1 MLYSYTITS
10 KFLDEL
16 SKIEYNKARE
26 ICKFIET
33 SFIKKDGLYLSI
45 NRNVLDKK
53 YGDKSNDQID
63 HLIKMLSNQVKDIF
77 EEKQIN
83 VDFALIGKGDKNG
96 SVKITCGILL
106 SSLKKAENFIDDKV
120 EEYWDGGSKLE
131 NFKKLKDHFNRILL
145 LDKNVFFIYRFLVQ
159 PFFELEH
166 PNYIN
171 KKNLIKKQCNS
182 YNSFLSFLS
191 KVRIDKKSNIKFYMS
206 ISNRHRGLVND
217 LKLNIEQE
225 LKKIFDVALRKN
237 DEIIVKDG
245 GQRDVNYLE
254 IFHDWF
260 IVSFLDGPNEDD
272 EFFPD
277 DLNVF
282 KCDAGMQF
290 LNSDNS
296 TQRGMHIHRVQNKV
310 ANKIWENFSKNVEN
324 IDDLI
329 KIVA

>member
-33 SFIKKDGLYLSI
+33 NFIKKDGLYFSV

-63 HLIKMLSNQVKDIF
+63 LLIKMLSNQVKDIF
-77 EEKQIN
+77 EEKNIN
-83 VDFALIGKGDKNG
+83 VDFALIGKGEKNG
-96 SVKITCGILL
+96 SIKITCDILL
-106 SSLKKAENFIDDKV
+106 RSLKKAENFIEDKI
-120 EEYWDGGSKLE
+120 EEYWDGGSELE

-145 LDKNVFFIYRFLVQ
+145 LNKNVFFIYRFLVQ

-166 PNYIN
+166 PKYLN
-171 KKNLIKKQCNS
+171 KKHIIQRQCKS
-182 YNSFLSFLS
+182 YKSFLEFLS
-191 KVRIDKKSNIKFYMS
+191 KVRIDKKSKLKFYMS
-206 ISNRHRGLVND
+206 ISNRHRGLISD

-225 LKKIFDVALRKN
+225 LKKIFDVTLQKN
-237 DEIIVKDG
+237 DEIIVKEG
-245 GQRDVNYLE
+245 GPKDVNYREL
-254 IFHDWF
+254 FHNRF
-260 IVSFLDGPNEDD
+260 IVSFLDGPNEND

-282 KCDAGMQF
+282 KCENGMQF
-290 LNSDNS
+290 LNSDNT
-296 TQRGMHIHRVQNKV
+296 TQRGMNIHRVQNKV
-310 ANKIWENFSKNVEN
+310 ANKIWGNFSKNVEN